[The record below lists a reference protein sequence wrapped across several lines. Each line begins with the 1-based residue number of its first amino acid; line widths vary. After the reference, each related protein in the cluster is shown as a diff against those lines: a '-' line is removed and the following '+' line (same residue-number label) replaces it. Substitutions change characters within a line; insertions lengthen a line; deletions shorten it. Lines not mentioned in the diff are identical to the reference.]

1 MVTGLAHVCF
11 IVKDLDASIDFYR
24 NKLALRPA
32 FPFIN
37 EQGEQFGIYFHLGA
51 RTFLE
56 LFRGEPAPAGKPS
69 YQHFCLE
76 VDDIQATVAGLR
88 KNGVEVGEISLGS
101 DRSWQAWLADPDGN
115 RIELHCYT
123 PESKQLSALQG

>member
-1 MVTGLAHVCF
+1 MIAGLAHVCF
-11 IVKDLDASIDFYR
+11 IVKDLETSIDFYQ
-24 NKLALRPA
+24 NKLGLRPA

-37 EQGEQFGIYFHLGA
+37 DKGEQFGIYFHLGQ

-56 LFRGEPAPAGKPS
+56 LFRGEPKPEGKPS

-76 VDDIQATVAGLR
+76 VDDINATVAAFRG
-88 KNGVEVGEISLGS
+88 KGVEVTDVTLGS
-101 DRSWQAWLADPDGN
+101 DQSWQAWLADPDGN

-123 PESKQLSALQG
+123 DKSKQLAAL